1 MGLVV
6 RGDHNA
12 FGIADGIGIDRAG
25 CTTVTPANSPDQWR
39 LSHIN
44 HRLEQL
50 ESQSAELEQQRASA
64 AKQSAAAARRLRYL
78 NLARSLRAP
87 AAHYDLWRT
96 GVLVVGPL
104 FAGFLLLILVQLI
117 TGWLGLGFMAFLVGA
132 LAGAGLLASLF
143 YRPPEALLASAI
155 EQGSAERRLAENQ
168 LKDFSERL
176 AAAKSEQ
183 AALLEES
190 RALMASGQVQRAALL
205 QREWK
210 TMAEVE
216 WEDFVVEVC
225 RTLGIEVER
234 LSHSASQDADL
245 LARSQ
250 GVAVAV
256 VTRGEG
262 HVVNSSA
269 VQHALA
275 AKKARHTDR
284 CAVIINRRFTG
295 AAQDFARHNGC
306 TVIGLEEFPDF
317 VMGRLTL

>member
-1 MGLVV
+1 
-6 RGDHNA
+6 
-12 FGIADGIGIDRAG
+12 
-25 CTTVTPANSPDQWR
+25 VTPANSPDQWR
-39 LSHIN
+39 LTQLN
-44 HRLEQL
+44 QRLEQL
-50 ESQSAELEQQRASA
+50 QSETAELEQQRAVASKQA
-64 AKQSAAAARRLRYL
+64 ATAARRLRYL
-78 NLARSLRAP
+78 TLARKLRAP
-87 AAHYDLWRT
+87 AESYELWRT
-96 GVLVVGPL
+96 GLLVVGPL
-104 FAGFLLLILVQLI
+104 IVGFVLLILVQII
-117 TGWLGLGFMAFLVGA
+117 TGWLGLGFLAFTVGA

-143 YRPPEALLASAI
+143 YRPSDSVLPSAI
-155 EQGSAERRLAENQ
+155 EETSVERRLAENQ
-168 LKDFSERL
+168 LKEASERL

-183 AALLEES
+183 ADLLEES

-210 TMAEVE
+210 TMSEPE
-216 WEDFVVEVC
+216 WEDFVVEVF

-234 LSHSASQDADL
+234 LPHATSPDANL
-245 LARSQ
+245 LARNQ
-250 GVAVAV
+250 EGAVAV

-275 AKKARHTDR
+275 AKKSRHADR